1 MEGSFKLSHGQ
12 APLQREVDTRSPALC
27 TKDITMAVAAVR
39 DLSPQWGLFKGTS
52 GTRGLSTQNLEPVES
67 AQGVIL
73 KQRTL
78 MAQKENQN
86 HDFQQRR
93 ELPPPYYPPRGPRS
107 RVYPMYTHVPP
118 TVQADHMSLLWE
130 LYHDSGKPYPGPPH
144 LAAV

>member
-1 MEGSFKLSHGQ
+1 MGRH
-12 APLQREVDTRSPALC
+12 PLQREVD

-52 GTRGLSTQNLEPVES
+52 GTRGLSTQNLEPIES

-86 HDFQQRR
+86 H
-93 ELPPPYYPPRGPRS
+93 GKG
-107 RVYPMYTHVPP
+107 TH
-118 TVQADHMSLLWE
+118 
-130 LYHDSGKPYPGPPH
+130 SG
-144 LAAV
+144 